1 MANGQVEALDVVKDP
16 VFSQKMMGDGFAVE
30 PTDGNIS
37 VPVSGTVTSVFPTKH
52 AIGLVSETGIELL
65 IHVGLNTVELKGQY
79 FDTLVEPGQTV
90 KKGQAILNFDL
101 EKIKESGY
109 ETQVPVVITNSPQY
123 SSIELTNKGRLL
135 NNEEVLIVKV

>member
-1 MANGQVEALDVVKDP
+1 M
-16 VFSQKMMGDGFAVE
+16 
-30 PTDGNIS
+30 
-37 VPVSGTVTSVFPTKH
+37 
-52 AIGLVSETGIELL
+52 

-123 SSIELTNKGRLL
+123 SSIELTNKGKLL